1 MSRSK
6 SLGLQGTC
14 EAPVF
19 VFRPL
24 VFRPPAFVLRL
35 LSSVL
40 KAFVFCLSSSVLKR
54 EEDKGQRTEDKGWT
68 GREDKGQRTEDKGWD
83 GTRGQRTEDGR
94 QRI

>member
-14 EAPVF
+14 EVPVF
-19 VFRPL
+19 VFRPF
-24 VFRPPAFVLRL
+24 VFCPPAFVLRL

-54 EEDKGQRTEDKGWT
+54 EEDKGQRTEDKG
-68 GREDKGQRTEDKGWD
+68 
-83 GTRGQRTEDGR
+83 
-94 QRI
+94 

>member
-19 VFRPL
+19 GFRLL
-24 VFRPPAFVLRL
+24 VFRPPAFVFRL

-54 EEDKGQRTEDKGWT
+54 EEDKGQRTEDKGW
-68 GREDKGQRTEDKGWD
+68 D